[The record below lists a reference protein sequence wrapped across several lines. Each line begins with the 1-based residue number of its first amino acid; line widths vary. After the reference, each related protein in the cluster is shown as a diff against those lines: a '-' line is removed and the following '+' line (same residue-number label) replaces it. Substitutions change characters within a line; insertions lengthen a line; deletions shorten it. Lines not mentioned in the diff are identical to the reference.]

1 MNISYAWLKSV
12 APGLNESP
20 EELAERLA
28 LLGAPVEEI
37 TPVSA
42 GLEDVI
48 IGEVKT
54 VRDHPNADR
63 LLLCEVYNGEEVVQV
78 VCGAPVVEEGGY
90 YPFAPVGVT
99 LPSGLELK
107 RAKIRGEYSNGM
119 LCSEKELGLGRDQS
133 GIMLLSGE
141 LLSGEVSA
149 GQSLIEALGLDDV
162 RMDVEVTPN
171 RGDWLSHVG
180 IAREV
185 APDGVAGVTLA
196 NVPGASPLDIEVKSG
211 EHEVSHGAVT
221 IRIDE
226 PKQCYRFLGAIIR
239 GVKVEPSP
247 QWMAARLRAVGQQP
261 INNVVDATNYVMLE
275 MGNPMHAYDL
285 GKLEGSSLIVRN
297 ATKGETLE
305 TLDGLEHK
313 FDNEML
319 VICDTAVPHDI
330 AGIMGGMHSSVT
342 ADTTDI
348 LIECALFEP
357 KSIRRTR
364 RSLGVSTEASFRFE
378 RGVDPEGHLPA
389 VKRVLEVV
397 LATAGGEVD
406 GPILEVLP
414 RPWEPSALVL
424 RPARVEQVLG
434 VRFEDAELEALLT
447 PLGFTVQNGSGEGDG
462 GGGGELSVI
471 VPGYRSYDVTREIDL
486 IEEISRAYG
495 YDRFPDDLAPTR
507 PTTVPD
513 HPLFQL
519 EDRLRTVLSG
529 EGLFEAA
536 NPAFAPIHEGEVEL
550 NNPISLEESRLRT
563 SLIPG
568 LLRNVEYNFA
578 RGVRDVRLFEIGT
591 VFHAAGAG
599 EPPREDLH
607 VAFVVTGRRE
617 PEHWSG
623 AGEPLDFST
632 VKGLIETVLSVS
644 GWEEPAVKVLA
655 AGTLAAASAP
665 GSTEDSGADSV
676 GGSGGGLFVPASAVA
691 LTTEDST
698 PRGAAGQ
705 VRPARVDAPAWA
717 AAVWAMELTLPAEPA
732 AKTTPMYRPLSPFP
746 GVDRDLALL
755 VPYDVPTSA
764 VSDEI
769 CDVGGALLER
779 VTVFD
784 LYRGDGVAEGH
795 RSLAFRLRLQAWDR
809 TLRDKEVD
817 RVVEKIVK
825 HLRED
830 LGVEQRL

>member
-1 MNISYAWLKSV
+1 MNISYAWLRSV
-12 APGLNESP
+12 APGLTESP

-42 GLEDVI
+42 RLEGVI
-48 IGEVKT
+48 VGRVKS
-54 VRDHPNADR
+54 VRGHPNAEH
-63 LLLCEVYNGEEVVQV
+63 LSLCEVDNGEEVVQV
-78 VCGAPVVEEGGY
+78 VCGAPVIEEGGY
-90 YPFAPVGVT
+90 YPFAPVGVM
-99 LPSGLELK
+99 LPGGLELK

-119 LCSEKELGLGRDQS
+119 LCSEKELGMGRDQS

-141 LLSGEVSA
+141 LSSGGLLSGEVSA
-149 GQSLIEALGLDDV
+149 GQSLIDVLGLDDV

-185 APDGVAGVTLA
+185 APGGVAGVALA
-196 NVPGASPLDIEVKSG
+196 PIPGASALDLEVNSG
-211 EHEVSHGAVT
+211 EHEVSHGGVT

-226 PKQCYRFLGAIIR
+226 PEQCHRFLGVIIR
-239 GVKVEPSP
+239 GVRVRPSP
-247 QWMAARLRAVGQQP
+247 LWMAVRLRAVGQQP

-297 ATKGETLE
+297 ATEGETME
-305 TLDGLEHK
+305 TLDGIEHK
-313 FDNEML
+313 FDTEML
-319 VICDTAVPHDI
+319 MICDTAVPHDI
-330 AGIMGGMHSSVT
+330 AGIMGGMHSSVRE
-342 ADTTDI
+342 DTTDI
-348 LIECALFEP
+348 LLECALFEP

-364 RSLGVSTEASFRFE
+364 RALGISTDASYRFE

-389 VKRVLEVV
+389 VKRALEVI

-406 GPILEVLP
+406 GPIMEVLP
-414 RPWEPSALVL
+414 RPWAASALTF
-424 RPARVEQVLG
+424 RPTRVEQVLG
-434 VRFEDAELEALLT
+434 VGFDDAELKALLT
-447 PLGFTVQNGSGEGDG
+447 PLGFAVQNGDGKAEG
-462 GGGGELSVI
+462 GGDLRVI

-486 IEEISRAYG
+486 IEEITRAHG
-495 YDRFPDDLAPTR
+495 YDRFPEELAAAR

-513 HPLFQL
+513 HPLFAL

-536 NPAFAPIHEGEVEL
+536 NPAFASIHEGEVEIS
-550 NNPISLEESRLRT
+550 NPISMEESRLRV
-563 SLIPG
+563 LLVPG

-578 RGVRDVRLFEIGT
+578 RGARDVRLFELGT

-599 EPPREDLH
+599 EPPLEDLH

-623 AGEPLDFST
+623 EGEALDFSSM
-632 VKGLIETVLSVS
+632 KGLVETVLAES
-644 GWEEPAVKVLA
+644 GWDEAAVKVPMAGALA
-655 AGTLAAASAP
+655 EGLA
-665 GSTEDSGADSV
+665 SGSV
-676 GGSGGGLFVPASAVA
+676 GDLFVPTSSIA
-691 LTTEDST
+691 LTAGDGT
-698 PRGAAGQ
+698 PTGAAGQ
-705 VRPARVDAPAWA
+705 VRPDRIDAPAWA
-717 AAVWAMELTLPAEPA
+717 GQLWAMELTLPSEPVA
-732 AKTTPMYRPLSPFP
+732 RTTPTYRSLSPFP
-746 GVDRDLALL
+746 SVDRDLALL

-764 VSDEI
+764 VSDEMR
-769 CDVGGALLER
+769 DVGGALLER

-795 RSLAFRLRLQAWDR
+795 RSLGFRLRLQAWDR
-809 TLRDKEVD
+809 TLKDKEVD

-825 HLRED
+825 CLREG

>member
-1 MNISYAWLKSV
+1 MNISYSWLKSV
-12 APGLNESP
+12 APGLTESP

-37 TPVSA
+37 TPVSG
-42 GLEDVI
+42 GLEYVI
-48 IGEVKT
+48 VGRVKT
-54 VRDHPNADR
+54 VRSHPNADH
-63 LLLCEVYNGEEVVQV
+63 LSLCEVDNGEEVVQV
-78 VCGAPVVEEGGY
+78 VCGAPVIEEGGY
-90 YPFAPVGVT
+90 YPFAPVGAT
-99 LPSGLELK
+99 LPGGLELK

-119 LCSEKELGLGRDQS
+119 LCSEKELGMGRDQS

-141 LLSGEVSA
+141 LLSGEVAA

-185 APDGVAGVTLA
+185 APGGVAGVALPPI
-196 NVPGASPLDIEVKSG
+196 PGANSLDIEVQSG
-211 EHEVSHGAVT
+211 EREVSHGDVT

-226 PKQCYRFLGAIIR
+226 PEQCYRFLGVIIR
-239 GVKVEPSP
+239 GVKVGASP
-247 QWMAARLRAVGQQP
+247 QWMAARLRAVGQQT

-285 GKLEGSSLIVRN
+285 GKLDGSILIVRN
-297 ATKGETLE
+297 ATKGETME

-313 FDNEML
+313 FDTEML
-319 VICDTAVPHDI
+319 LICDTAVPHDI
-330 AGIMGGMHSSVT
+330 AGIMGGMHSAVT
-342 ADTTDI
+342 ADTSDI
-348 LIECALFEP
+348 LLECALFEP
-357 KSIRRTR
+357 GSIRRTCR
-364 RSLGVSTEASFRFE
+364 ALGISTDASYRFE
-378 RGVDPEGHLPA
+378 RGVDPQGHLPA
-389 VKRVLEVV
+389 VKRALEVI

-414 RPWEPSALVL
+414 RPWEAPALAL
-424 RPARVEQVLG
+424 RPRRVKHVLG
-434 VRFEDAELEALLT
+434 VGFDDAELAALLT
-447 PLGFTVQNGSGEGDG
+447 PLGFTVQNGSRDAEGRKAEGDEVERG
-462 GGGGELSVI
+462 GDLSVI
-471 VPGYRSYDVTREIDL
+471 IPGYRSYDVTREIDL
-486 IEEISRAYG
+486 IEEITRAHG
-495 YDRFPDDLAPTR
+495 YDRFAKDITPAR

-536 NPAFAPIHEGEVEL
+536 NPAFAPTYEGEVEL

-563 SLIPG
+563 SLVPG

-578 RGVRDVRLFEIGT
+578 RGARDVRLFELGT
-591 VFHAAGAG
+591 VFHATGAS
-599 EPPREDLH
+599 EPREDLH

-623 AGEPLDFST
+623 GGEALDFWS
-632 VKGLIETVLSVS
+632 VKDLVETVLAES
-644 GWEEPAVKVLA
+644 GWDDAGVEVPTAEVAVGVPERG
-655 AGTLAAASAP
+655 AG
-665 GSTEDSGADSV
+665 E
-676 GGSGGGLFVPASAVA
+676 LFVRASSIT
-691 LTTEDST
+691 LTADGT
-698 PRGAAGQ
+698 PTGAAGQ
-705 VRPARVDAPAWA
+705 VRPDRIDAPVWA
-717 AAVWAMELTLPAEPA
+717 GEVWAMELTLPGEPVA
-732 AKTTPMYRPLSPFP
+732 RPTPTYRPLSPFP

-764 VSDEI
+764 VSDII

-817 RVVEKIVK
+817 RVVDKIVK
-825 HLRED
+825 RLRED
-830 LGVEQRL
+830 LGIEQRL

>member
-12 APGLNESP
+12 APGLTESP
-20 EELAERLA
+20 EDLAERLA

-48 IGEVKT
+48 IGKVNS
-54 VRDHPNADR
+54 VRGHPNADR
-63 LLLCEVYNGEEVVQV
+63 LSLCEVYNGEEVVQV
-78 VCGAPVVEEGGY
+78 VCGAPVIEEGGY

-99 LPSGLELK
+99 LPGGLELK

-133 GIMLLSGE
+133 GIMLLSGA
-141 LLSGEVSA
+141 VSA

-185 APDGVAGVTLA
+185 APGGVAGLA
-196 NVPGASPLDIEVKSG
+196 LADIPGASSLDIEVKSG
-211 EHEVSHGAVT
+211 EHEVSHGGVT

-226 PKQCYRFLGAIIR
+226 PEHCYRFLGVIIR

-247 QWMAARLRAVGQQP
+247 QWMAARLRAVGQQA

-285 GKLEGSSLIVRN
+285 AKLEGSSLIVRN
-297 ATKGETLE
+297 ATKGETME

-313 FDNEML
+313 FDAEML
-319 VICDTAVPHDI
+319 LICDTKVPHDI

-348 LIECALFEP
+348 LVECALFEP
-357 KSIRRTR
+357 KSIRRTCR
-364 RSLGVSTEASFRFE
+364 ELGISTEASFRFE

-389 VKRVLEVV
+389 VKRVLEVL

-414 RPWEPSALVL
+414 RPWEPSALAL
-424 RPARVEQVLG
+424 RPTRVEQVLG
-434 VRFEDAELEALLT
+434 VRFEAAELEALLT
-447 PLGFTVQNGSGEGDG
+447 PLGFTVQNGGGEGEG
-462 GGGGELSVI
+462 GGDLSVI

-486 IEEISRAYG
+486 IEEISRAHG
-495 YDRFPDDLAPTR
+495 YDRFPNDLTPAR

-519 EDRLRTVLSG
+519 EDSLRTVLSG

-536 NPAFAPIHEGEVEL
+536 NPAFAPVHEGEVEL

-578 RGVRDVRLFEIGT
+578 RGVRDVRLFELGT
-591 VFHAAGAG
+591 VFHTAGVG

-623 AGEPLDFST
+623 AGEALDFSI
-632 VKGLIETVLSVS
+632 VKGLVETVLSVS
-644 GWEEPAVKVLA
+644 GWEEPAVKVPP
-655 AGTLAAASAP
+655 AGTLAAASTP
-665 GSTEDSGADSV
+665 GSTE
-676 GGSGGGLFVPASAVA
+676 GSGGNSGGDSDRGLLVPVGAVA
-691 LTTEDST
+691 LTAGDRT
-698 PRGAAGQ
+698 PTGAAGQ
-705 VRPARVDAPAWA
+705 VRPDRVDAPAWA
-717 AAVWAMELTLPAEPA
+717 GAVWAMELTLPAEPA

>member
-12 APGLNESP
+12 APGLTESP
-20 EELAERLA
+20 EDLAERLA

-48 IGEVKT
+48 IGKVNS
-54 VRDHPNADR
+54 VRGHPNADR
-63 LLLCEVYNGEEVVQV
+63 LSLCEVYNGEEVVQV
-78 VCGAPVVEEGGY
+78 VCGAPVIEEGGY

-99 LPSGLELK
+99 LPGGLELK

-133 GIMLLSGE
+133 GIMLLSGA
-141 LLSGEVSA
+141 VSA
-149 GQSLIEALGLDDV
+149 GQPLIEALGLDDV

-185 APDGVAGVTLA
+185 APGGVAGLA
-196 NVPGASPLDIEVKSG
+196 LADIPGASSLDIEVKSG
-211 EHEVSHGAVT
+211 EHEVSHGGVT

-226 PKQCYRFLGAIIR
+226 PEHCYRFLGVIIR

-247 QWMAARLRAVGQQP
+247 QWMAARLRAVGQQA

-285 GKLEGSSLIVRN
+285 AKLEGSSLIVRN
-297 ATKGETLE
+297 ATKGETME

-313 FDNEML
+313 FDAEML
-319 VICDTAVPHDI
+319 LICDTKVPHDI

-348 LIECALFEP
+348 LVECALFEP
-357 KSIRRTR
+357 KSIRRTCR
-364 RSLGVSTEASFRFE
+364 ELGISTEASFRFE

-389 VKRVLEVV
+389 VKRVLEVL

-414 RPWEPSALVL
+414 RPWEPSALAL
-424 RPARVEQVLG
+424 RPTRVEQVLG
-434 VRFEDAELEALLT
+434 VRFEAAELEALLT
-447 PLGFTVQNGSGEGDG
+447 PLGFTVQNGGGEGEG
-462 GGGGELSVI
+462 GGDLSVI

-486 IEEISRAYG
+486 IEEISRAHG
-495 YDRFPDDLAPTR
+495 YDRFPNDLTPAR

-519 EDRLRTVLSG
+519 EDSLRTVLSG

-536 NPAFAPIHEGEVEL
+536 NPAFAPVHEGKVEL

-578 RGVRDVRLFEIGT
+578 RGVRDVRLFELGT
-591 VFHAAGAG
+591 VFHTAGVG

-623 AGEPLDFST
+623 AGEALDFSI
-632 VKGLIETVLSVS
+632 VKGLVETVLSVS
-644 GWEEPAVKVLA
+644 GWEEPAVKVPP
-655 AGTLAAASAP
+655 AGTLAAASTP
-665 GSTEDSGADSV
+665 GSTE
-676 GGSGGGLFVPASAVA
+676 GSGGNSGGDSDRGLLVPVGAVA
-691 LTTEDST
+691 LTAGDRT
-698 PRGAAGQ
+698 PTGAAGQ
-705 VRPARVDAPAWA
+705 VRPDRVDAPAWA
-717 AAVWAMELTLPAEPA
+717 GAVWAMELTLPAEPA

>member
-12 APGLNESP
+12 APGLTESP

-42 GLEDVI
+42 GLEGVI
-48 IGEVKT
+48 IGRVKS
-54 VRDHPNADR
+54 VRGHPNADR
-63 LLLCEVYNGEEVVQV
+63 LSLCEVDNGEEVVQV
-78 VCGAPVVEEGGY
+78 VCGAPVIEEGGY

-99 LPSGLELK
+99 LPGGLELK

-119 LCSEKELGLGRDQS
+119 LCSEKELGMGRDQS

-141 LLSGEVSA
+141 LFAGEASA
-149 GQSLIEALGLDDV
+149 GQSLIDVLGLDDV
-162 RMDVEVTPN
+162 RMEVEVTPN

-185 APDGVAGVTLA
+185 APGGVAGVVLA
-196 NVPGASPLDIEVKSG
+196 PIPGASTFDLEVKSG
-211 EHEVSHGAVT
+211 EREVSHGGVS

-226 PKQCYRFLGAIIR
+226 PEQCSRFLGVIIR
-239 GVKVEPSP
+239 GVKVQPSP
-247 QWMAARLRAVGQQP
+247 PWMAARLRAVGQQP

-297 ATKGETLE
+297 ATRGETME

-313 FDNEML
+313 FDTEML
-319 VICDTAVPHDI
+319 MICDTAAPHGI
-330 AGIMGGMHSSVT
+330 GGIMGGMHSSVT
-342 ADTTDI
+342 EETTDI
-348 LIECALFEP
+348 LLECALFEP
-357 KSIRRTR
+357 KSIRRTCR
-364 RSLGVSTEASFRFE
+364 ALGISTDASYRFE

-389 VKRVLEVV
+389 VKRALEVL
-397 LATAGGEVD
+397 LATVGGEVD
-406 GPILEVLP
+406 GPIMDVLP
-414 RPWEPSALVL
+414 RPWEVSALTL
-424 RPARVEQVLG
+424 RPTRVEQVLG
-434 VRFEDAELEALLT
+434 VGFDEAELKALLT
-447 PLGFTVQNGSGEGDG
+447 PLGFAVQNGDGKAEGRGD
-462 GGGGELSVI
+462 LSVI

-486 IEEISRAYG
+486 IEEITRAYG
-495 YDRFPDDLAPTR
+495 YDRFPEELTAAR

-513 HPLFQL
+513 HPLFAL
-519 EDRLRTVLSG
+519 EDRLRTVLSD

-536 NPAFAPIHEGEVEL
+536 NPAFASTHEGEVEL
-550 NNPISLEESRLRT
+550 SNPISMEESRLRV
-563 SLIPG
+563 SLVPG

-578 RGVRDVRLFEIGT
+578 RGARDVRLFELGT
-591 VFHAAGAG
+591 VFQAAGSG
-599 EPPREDLH
+599 EPPIEDLH

-623 AGEPLDFST
+623 AGEALDFSSL
-632 VKGLIETVLSVS
+632 KGFVETVLAES
-644 GWEEPAVKVLA
+644 GWDEPEMKVPVAGALA
-655 AGTLAAASAP
+655 EGLASGSA
-665 GSTEDSGADSV
+665 
-676 GGSGGGLFVPASAVA
+676 GGSAGDLFVPASSIV
-691 LTTEDST
+691 LTAEDGT
-698 PRGAAGQ
+698 PTGAAGE
-705 VRPARVDAPAWA
+705 VRPDRVDAPAWA
-717 AAVWAMELTLPAEPA
+717 GRIWAMELKLPSEPVA
-732 AKTTPMYRPLSPFP
+732 RTTATYRPLSPFP

-764 VSDEI
+764 VSDEM

-795 RSLAFRLRLQAWDR
+795 RSLGFRLRLQARDR
-809 TLRDKEVD
+809 TLKDKEVD
-817 RVVEKIVK
+817 RLVEKIVK
-825 HLRED
+825 RLREG

>member
-12 APGLNESP
+12 APGLSESP

-42 GLEDVI
+42 GLEELI

-54 VRDHPNADR
+54 VRGHPNADR
-63 LLLCEVYNGEEVVQV
+63 LSLCEVYNGEEVVQV
-78 VCGAPVVEEGGY
+78 VCGAPVIEVGGY

-99 LPSGLELK
+99 LPGGLRLK

-133 GIMLLSGE
+133 GIMLLSGQ
-141 LLSGEVSA
+141 VSA
-149 GQSLIEALGLDDV
+149 GQPLIEALGLDDV

-171 RGDWLSHVG
+171 RGDWLSHIG

-185 APDGVAGVTLA
+185 APGGVAGVALA
-196 NVPGASPLDIEVKSG
+196 DVPGASSLDVEVKSG
-211 EHEVSHGAVT
+211 EHEVSHGGVT

-226 PKQCYRFLGAIIR
+226 PELCYRFLGVIIR
-239 GVKVEPSP
+239 GVKVGPSP
-247 QWMAARLRAVGQQP
+247 QWMVARLRAVGQQT

-285 GKLEGSSLIVRN
+285 GKLKGSSLIVRK
-297 ATKGETLE
+297 ATKGETTQ

-313 FDNEML
+313 FDAETL
-319 VICDTAVPHDI
+319 LIGDTAVAHDI

-364 RSLGVSTEASFRFE
+364 RALGISTDASFRFE
-378 RGVDPEGHLPA
+378 RGVDPEGHLGA
-389 VKRVLEVV
+389 VKRVLEVI

-406 GPILEVLP
+406 GPILDVLP
-414 RPWEPSALVL
+414 RPWERSTVAL
-424 RPARVEQVLG
+424 RPKRVEQVLG
-434 VRFEDAELEALLT
+434 VRFEEAELEALLT
-447 PLGFTVQNGSGEGDG
+447 PLGFTVQKNGGD
-462 GGGGELSVI
+462 LSVT
-471 VPGYRSYDVTREIDL
+471 VPGFRSYDVTREIDL
-486 IEEISRAYG
+486 IEEISRAHG
-495 YDRFPDDLAPTR
+495 FDRFPDDLTPAR

-519 EDRLRTVLSG
+519 EDLIRTVLSG

-536 NPAFAPIHEGEVEL
+536 NPAFAPEHEGEVEL
-550 NNPISLEESRLRT
+550 ANPISLEESRLRS
-563 SLIPG
+563 SLVPG
-568 LLRNVEYNFA
+568 LLRNIEYNFA
-578 RGVRDVRLFEIGT
+578 RGVRDVRLFELGT
-591 VFHAAGAG
+591 VFHAGGAG

-607 VAFVVTGRRE
+607 VAFAVTGRRE

-623 AGEPLDFST
+623 AGELLEFST
-632 VKGLIETVLSVS
+632 VKGLVETVLSVS
-644 GWEEPAVKVLA
+644 GWE
-655 AGTLAAASAP
+655 GTSAST
-665 GSTEDSGADSV
+665 STEDSAGN
-676 GGSGGGLFVPASAVA
+676 LFVPSSSVA
-691 LTTEDST
+691 LTVGDGT
-698 PRGAAGQ
+698 PRGTAGL
-705 VRPARVDAPAWA
+705 VRPDRVDAPAWA
-717 AAVWAMELTLPAEPA
+717 GAVWAMELTLPSEPA
-732 AKTTPMYRPLSPFP
+732 ARTAPMYQPLSPFP

-764 VSDEI
+764 VSDRIRE
-769 CDVGGALLER
+769 VGGELLER

-795 RSLAFRLRLQAWDR
+795 RSLAFRLRLQALDR

-817 RVVEKIVK
+817 RMVDKIVK
-825 HLRED
+825 RLGED
-830 LGVEQRL
+830 LGVEQRF

>member
-1 MNISYAWLKSV
+1 MNISFAWLKSI
-12 APGLNESP
+12 APGLTESP
-20 EELAERLA
+20 EDLAERLA

-54 VRDHPNADR
+54 VRGHPNADR

-78 VCGAPVVEEGGY
+78 VCGAPVVEEGGF

-99 LPSGLELK
+99 LPGGLELK

-133 GIMLLSGE
+133 GIMLLSR
-141 LLSGEVSA
+141 EVSA

-185 APDGVAGVTLA
+185 APGGVAGVALA
-196 NVPGASPLDIEVKSG
+196 NIPGARSPDIEVKSA
-211 EHEVSHGAVT
+211 EHEVSHGGVT
-221 IRIDE
+221 IRIDDPE
-226 PKQCYRFLGAIIR
+226 RCHRFLGVIVR

-247 QWMAARLRAVGQQP
+247 QWMAARLRAVGQQT

-297 ATKGETLE
+297 ATKGETME

-313 FDNEML
+313 FDSEML
-319 VICDTAVPHDI
+319 LICDTAVPHDI

-348 LIECALFEP
+348 LVECALFEP

-364 RSLGVSTEASFRFE
+364 RALGISTDASFRFE

-389 VKRVLEVV
+389 VKRVLEII

-414 RPWEPSALVL
+414 RPWEPPALAL
-424 RPARVEQVLG
+424 RPTRVEQVLG

-447 PLGFTVQNGSGEGDG
+447 PLGFTVQNGSG
-462 GGGGELSVI
+462 GGEVGRGLSVI

-486 IEEISRAYG
+486 IEEITRAHG
-495 YDRFPDDLAPTR
+495 YDRFPDDLAPVR

-529 EGLFEAA
+529 EGLFEAS

-550 NNPISLEESRLRT
+550 INPISMEESRLRS
-563 SLIPG
+563 SLVPG
-568 LLRNVEYNFA
+568 LLRSVEYNFA
-578 RGVRDVRLFEIGT
+578 RGVRDVRLFELGT

-607 VAFVVTGRRE
+607 VAFVVTGLRE

-623 AGEPLDFST
+623 TGEVFDVWS
-632 VKGLIETVLSVS
+632 VKGLVETALAES
-644 GWEEPAVKVLA
+644 GWDDTAVKVPAAEGA
-655 AGTLAAASAP
+655 AGK
-665 GSTEDSGADSV
+665 
-676 GGSGGGLFVPASAVA
+676 LFVPASSIA
-691 LTTEDST
+691 LTAGDGT
-698 PRGAAGQ
+698 PTGTAGQ
-705 VRPARVDAPAWA
+705 VWPARVDAPAWA
-717 AAVWAMELTLPAEPA
+717 GAVWAMELTLPAEPA
-732 AKTTPMYRPLSPFP
+732 ARTTPIYRPLSPFP

-755 VPYDVPTSA
+755 VPYDVPTAA

-769 CDVGGALLER
+769 CAVGGTLLER

-817 RVVEKIVK
+817 RLVKKIVK
-825 HLRED
+825 RLRED
-830 LGVEQRL
+830 LGVEQRF

>member
-12 APGLNESP
+12 APGLTESP
-20 EELAERLA
+20 EDLAERLA

-48 IGEVKT
+48 IGKVNS
-54 VRDHPNADR
+54 VRGHPNTDR
-63 LLLCEVYNGEEVVQV
+63 LSLCEVYNGEEVVQV
-78 VCGAPVVEEGGY
+78 VCGAPVIEEGGY

-99 LPSGLELK
+99 LPGGLELK

-133 GIMLLSGE
+133 GIMLLSGA
-141 LLSGEVSA
+141 VSA

-185 APDGVAGVTLA
+185 APGGVAGLA
-196 NVPGASPLDIEVKSG
+196 LADIPGASSLDIEVKSG
-211 EHEVSHGAVT
+211 EHEVSHGGVT

-226 PKQCYRFLGAIIR
+226 PEHCYRFLGVIIR

-247 QWMAARLRAVGQQP
+247 QWMAARLRAVGQQA

-285 GKLEGSSLIVRN
+285 AKLEGSSLIVRN
-297 ATKGETLE
+297 ATKGETME

-313 FDNEML
+313 FDAEML
-319 VICDTAVPHDI
+319 LICDTKVPHDI

-348 LIECALFEP
+348 LVECALFEP
-357 KSIRRTR
+357 KSIRRTCR
-364 RSLGVSTEASFRFE
+364 ELGISTEASFRFE

-389 VKRVLEVV
+389 VKRVLEVL

-414 RPWEPSALVL
+414 RPWEPSALAL
-424 RPARVEQVLG
+424 RPTRVEQVLG
-434 VRFEDAELEALLT
+434 VRFEAAELEALLT
-447 PLGFTVQNGSGEGDG
+447 PLGFTVQNGGGEGEG
-462 GGGGELSVI
+462 GGDLSVI

-486 IEEISRAYG
+486 IEEISRAHG
-495 YDRFPDDLAPTR
+495 YDRFPNDLTPAR

-519 EDRLRTVLSG
+519 EDSLRTVLSG

-536 NPAFAPIHEGEVEL
+536 NPAFAPVHEGEVEL

-578 RGVRDVRLFEIGT
+578 RGVRDVRLFELGT
-591 VFHAAGAG
+591 VFHTAGVG

-623 AGEPLDFST
+623 AGEALDFSI
-632 VKGLIETVLSVS
+632 VKGLVETVLSVS
-644 GWEEPAVKVLA
+644 GWEEPAVKVPP
-655 AGTLAAASAP
+655 AGTLAAASTP
-665 GSTEDSGADSV
+665 GSTE
-676 GGSGGGLFVPASAVA
+676 GSGGNSGGDSDRGLLVPVGAVA
-691 LTTEDST
+691 LTAGDRT
-698 PRGAAGQ
+698 PTGAAGQ
-705 VRPARVDAPAWA
+705 VRPDRVDAPAWA
-717 AAVWAMELTLPAEPA
+717 GAVWAMELTLPAEPA

>member
-12 APGLNESP
+12 APGLTESP

-48 IGEVKT
+48 IGKVNS
-54 VRDHPNADR
+54 VRGHPNADR
-63 LLLCEVYNGEEVVQV
+63 LSLCEVHNGEEVVQV
-78 VCGAPVVEEGGY
+78 VCGAPVIEEGGY

-99 LPSGLELK
+99 LPGGFELK

-141 LLSGEVSA
+141 VSA

-162 RMDVEVTPN
+162 RMDVDVTPN

-185 APDGVAGVTLA
+185 APGGVAGLALA
-196 NVPGASPLDIEVKSG
+196 NIPGASSLDIEVKSG
-211 EHEVSHGAVT
+211 EHEVSHGGVT

-226 PKQCYRFLGAIIR
+226 PKQCYRFLGVIIR

-247 QWMAARLRAVGQQP
+247 QWMAARLRAVGQQA

-297 ATKGETLE
+297 ATKGETME
-305 TLDGLEHK
+305 TLDGLEHT
-313 FDNEML
+313 FDAEML
-319 VICDTAVPHDI
+319 LIGDTAVPHDI
-330 AGIMGGMHSSVT
+330 AGIMGGIHSSVT

-357 KSIRRTR
+357 KSIRRTCR
-364 RSLGVSTEASFRFE
+364 ALGISTDASFRFE

-389 VKRVLEVV
+389 VKRVLEVI
-397 LATAGGEVD
+397 LATAGGDLD

-414 RPWEPSALVL
+414 RPWEPSVLAL

-462 GGGGELSVI
+462 GGGAELSVI

-495 YDRFPDDLAPTR
+495 YDRFPDDLVPAR

-519 EDRLRTVLSG
+519 EDGLRTVLSA

-536 NPAFAPIHEGEVEL
+536 NPAFAPVHEGEVEL

-623 AGEPLDFST
+623 TGEAFDFWS
-632 VKGLIETVLSVS
+632 VKGLVETVLGES
-644 GWEEPAVKVLA
+644 GLDEAAVKVPA
-655 AGTLAAASAP
+655 AGTLAAPPAP
-665 GSTEDSGADSV
+665 GSTEDSTEDSV
-676 GGSGGGLFVPASAVA
+676 VDSVVVLFVPASVVA
-691 LTTEDST
+691 LTAGDGT
-698 PRGAAGQ
+698 PTGAAGQ
-705 VRPARVDAPAWA
+705 VRPDRVDAPAWA
-717 AAVWAMELTLPAEPA
+717 GAVWAMELTLPAEPA

-755 VPYDVPTSA
+755 VPYDVLTSA

>member
-12 APGLNESP
+12 APGLTESP
-20 EELAERLA
+20 EDLAERLA

-48 IGEVKT
+48 IGKVNS
-54 VRDHPNADR
+54 VRGHPNADR
-63 LLLCEVYNGEEVVQV
+63 LSLCEVYNGEEVVQV
-78 VCGAPVVEEGGY
+78 VCGAPVIEEGGY

-99 LPSGLELK
+99 LPGGLELK

-133 GIMLLSGE
+133 GIMLLSGA
-141 LLSGEVSA
+141 VSA

-185 APDGVAGVTLA
+185 APGGVAGLA
-196 NVPGASPLDIEVKSG
+196 LADIPGASSLDIEVKGG
-211 EHEVSHGAVT
+211 EHEVSHGGVT

-226 PKQCYRFLGAIIR
+226 PEHCYRFLGVIIR

-247 QWMAARLRAVGQQP
+247 QWMAARLRAVGQQA

-285 GKLEGSSLIVRN
+285 AKLEGSSLIVRN
-297 ATKGETLE
+297 ATKGETME

-313 FDNEML
+313 FDAEML
-319 VICDTAVPHDI
+319 LICDTKVPHDI

-348 LIECALFEP
+348 LVECALFEP
-357 KSIRRTR
+357 KSIRRTCR
-364 RSLGVSTEASFRFE
+364 ELGISTEASFRFE

-389 VKRVLEVV
+389 VKRVLEVL

-414 RPWEPSALVL
+414 RPWEPSALAL
-424 RPARVEQVLG
+424 RPTRVEQVLG
-434 VRFEDAELEALLT
+434 VRFEAAELEALLT
-447 PLGFTVQNGSGEGDG
+447 PLGFTVQNGGGEGEG
-462 GGGGELSVI
+462 GGDLSVI

-486 IEEISRAYG
+486 IEEISRAHG
-495 YDRFPDDLAPTR
+495 YDRFPNDLTPAR

-519 EDRLRTVLSG
+519 EDSLRTVLSG

-536 NPAFAPIHEGEVEL
+536 NPAFAPVHEGEVEL

-578 RGVRDVRLFEIGT
+578 RGVRDVRLFELGT
-591 VFHAAGAG
+591 VFHTAGVG

-623 AGEPLDFST
+623 AGEALDFSI
-632 VKGLIETVLSVS
+632 VKGLVETVLSVS
-644 GWEEPAVKVLA
+644 GWEEPAVKVPP
-655 AGTLAAASAP
+655 AGTLAAASTP
-665 GSTEDSGADSV
+665 GSTE
-676 GGSGGGLFVPASAVA
+676 GSGGNSGGDSDRGLLVPVGAVA
-691 LTTEDST
+691 LTAGDRT
-698 PRGAAGQ
+698 PTGAAGQ
-705 VRPARVDAPAWA
+705 VRPDRVDAPAWA
-717 AAVWAMELTLPAEPA
+717 GAVWAMELTLPAEPA

>member
-1 MNISYAWLKSV
+1 
-12 APGLNESP
+12 
-20 EELAERLA
+20 
-28 LLGAPVEEI
+28 
-37 TPVSA
+37 
-42 GLEDVI
+42 
-48 IGEVKT
+48 
-54 VRDHPNADR
+54 
-63 LLLCEVYNGEEVVQV
+63 
-78 VCGAPVVEEGGY
+78 
-90 YPFAPVGVT
+90 
-99 LPSGLELK
+99 
-107 RAKIRGEYSNGM
+107 
-119 LCSEKELGLGRDQS
+119 
-133 GIMLLSGE
+133 
-141 LLSGEVSA
+141 
-149 GQSLIEALGLDDV
+149 
-162 RMDVEVTPN
+162 
-171 RGDWLSHVG
+171 
-180 IAREV
+180 
-185 APDGVAGVTLA
+185 
-196 NVPGASPLDIEVKSG
+196 
-211 EHEVSHGAVT
+211 
-221 IRIDE
+221 
-226 PKQCYRFLGAIIR
+226 
-239 GVKVEPSP
+239 
-247 QWMAARLRAVGQQP
+247 
-261 INNVVDATNYVMLE
+261 
-275 MGNPMHAYDL
+275 
-285 GKLEGSSLIVRN
+285 
-297 ATKGETLE
+297 
-305 TLDGLEHK
+305 
-313 FDNEML
+313 
-319 VICDTAVPHDI
+319 
-330 AGIMGGMHSSVT
+330 MGGMHCSVT

-364 RSLGVSTEASFRFE
+364 RALGISTDASFRFE

-389 VKRVLEVV
+389 VKRVLEVI
-397 LATAGGEVD
+397 LATAGGDLD

-414 RPWEPSALVL
+414 RPWEPSVLAL

-462 GGGGELSVI
+462 GGGAELSVI

-495 YDRFPDDLAPTR
+495 YDRFPDDLVPAR

-519 EDRLRTVLSG
+519 EDRLRTVLSA

-536 NPAFAPIHEGEVEL
+536 NPAFAPVHEGEVEL

-578 RGVRDVRLFEIGT
+578 RGVRDVRLFEIGI

-607 VAFVVTGRRE
+607 VAFAVTGRRE

-623 AGEPLDFST
+623 TGEAFDFWS
-632 VKGLIETVLSVS
+632 VKGLVETVLAES
-644 GWEEPAVKVLA
+644 GLDEAAVKVPA

-665 GSTEDSGADSV
+665 GSTEDSTEDSV
-676 GGSGGGLFVPASAVA
+676 VDSVVGLFVPASVVA
-691 LTTEDST
+691 LTAGDGT
-698 PRGAAGQ
+698 PTGAAGQ
-705 VRPARVDAPAWA
+705 VRPDRVDAPAWA
-717 AAVWAMELTLPAEPA
+717 GAVWAMELTLPAESA
-732 AKTTPMYRPLSPFP
+732 AKTTRMYRPLSPFP

-779 VTVFD
+779 VMVFD